1 MKYLLGVDIGT
12 TSLKAAVF
20 DENANCM
27 KSVTKDYTLEV
38 KDDYVEFPTEKYWDL
53 FSEALEEICAEY
65 KIHAMSIDTQC
76 ETIIVTDE
84 NGNPLRKAIVWL
96 DNRATAEADKI
107 KDHFGEQ
114 KVYEVTGQPEITA
127 TWPASKLLWIRD
139 NEPEVFSGIKKVFML
154 EDYLLYKLTGK
165 FVTEKTLQSSTIYF
179 DINKF
184 EWWGEMLDFIG
195 ISKDALPKILSSGE
209 VVGEYKGITVVT
221 GAIDQIAG
229 AIGAGIVKKGI
240 VSEMTGTTMVIFVP
254 SDDIP
259 AYNPDSKIPC
269 HVNFDGKYCLLSWT
283 PTAGIAL
290 KWFKITS
297 VKTSVSVNLM
307 NWLKR

>member
-96 DNRATAEADKI
+96 DNRAEREAEAI
-107 KDHFGEQ
+107 KAHFGSET
-114 KVYEVTGQPEITA
+114 VYNVTGQPEITA
-127 TWPASKLLWIRD
+127 GWPASKVLWVR
-139 NEPEVFSGIKKVFML
+139 NNKPEIFAKVKKIFML
-154 EDYLLYKLTGK
+154 EDWILYKLTG
-165 FVTEKTLQSSTIYF
+165 
-179 DINKF
+179 N
-184 EWWGEMLDFIG
+184 
-195 ISKDALPKILSSGE
+195 
-209 VVGEYKGITVVT
+209 
-221 GAIDQIAG
+221 
-229 AIGAGIVKKGI
+229 
-240 VSEMTGTTMVIFVP
+240 
-254 SDDIP
+254 
-259 AYNPDSKIPC
+259 
-269 HVNFDGKYCLLSWT
+269 
-283 PTAGIAL
+283 
-290 KWFKITS
+290 
-297 VKTSVSVNLM
+297 
-307 NWLKR
+307 